1 MKRIITFVLLYVMF
15 VTVVS
20 TVAIAQQPR
29 SMRGDVNVNGVIDAM
44 DYVFLKR
51 AYFGT
56 YRLNE
61 SAEQCG
67 DVNENQV
74 IDAMD
79 YVFLKRAYFGTY
91 NLEKQENND
100 NNTESGESRN
110 ENDTNNQV
118 IYIFNTK
125 NIKRITF
132 FTYYGSGKG
141 SDVPAEHLGEIT
153 TWLNSFK
160 IDTDREFPD
169 LVPPGTNTIHVE
181 IEYLDGT
188 VVKEGLDTATVD
200 GITYY
205 IKGDTAP
212 KCYEEIIS
220 KTSFN

>member
-1 MKRIITFVLLYVMF
+1 MKKILSIFLCVIILLCFVACGEKSN
-15 VTVVS
+15 TDKQS
-20 TVAIAQQPR
+20 TE
-29 SMRGDVNVNGVIDAM
+29 
-44 DYVFLKR
+44 
-51 AYFGT
+51 GT
-56 YRLNE
+56 NQSESNSTENSITNTQSTESTNQNE
-61 SAEQCG
+61 TDSI
-67 DVNENQV
+67 ENT
-74 IDAMD
+74 DH
-79 YVFLKRAYFGTY
+79 
-91 NLEKQENND
+91 
-100 NNTESGESRN
+100 NTESTESTN
-110 ENDTNNQV
+110 ENGTNNQE
-118 IYIFNTK
+118 IAIFNTK

-132 FTYYGSGKG
+132 YAYYGSGKG

-188 VVKEGLDTATVD
+188 VVKEGLDTATVN

-220 KTSFN
+220 KTSLN

>member
-1 MKRIITFVLLYVMF
+1 MKKILSIFLCVIILLCFVACGEKSN
-15 VTVVS
+15 TDKQS
-20 TVAIAQQPR
+20 TE
-29 SMRGDVNVNGVIDAM
+29 
-44 DYVFLKR
+44 
-51 AYFGT
+51 GT
-56 YRLNE
+56 NQSESNRTENSITNTQSTESTNQNE
-61 SAEQCG
+61 TDSI
-67 DVNENQV
+67 ENT
-74 IDAMD
+74 DH
-79 YVFLKRAYFGTY
+79 
-91 NLEKQENND
+91 
-100 NNTESGESRN
+100 NTESTESTN
-110 ENDTNNQV
+110 ENGTNNQK
-118 IYIFNTK
+118 IAIFNMK

-132 FTYYGSGKG
+132 YAYYGSGKG

-220 KTSFN
+220 KTSLN

>member
-1 MKRIITFVLLYVMF
+1 MKKILSLFLCVIILLCFVACGEKSN
-15 VTVVS
+15 TDKQS
-20 TVAIAQQPR
+20 TE
-29 SMRGDVNVNGVIDAM
+29 
-44 DYVFLKR
+44 
-51 AYFGT
+51 GT
-56 YRLNE
+56 NQSE
-61 SAEQCG
+61 SNS
-67 DVNENQV
+67 NENSITNTQSTESTNQNETDS
-74 IDAMD
+74 I
-79 YVFLKRAYFGTY
+79 
-91 NLEKQENND
+91 ENTD
-100 NNTESGESRN
+100 HNTESTESTN
-110 ENDTNNQV
+110 ENGTNNQE
-118 IYIFNTK
+118 IAIFNTK

-132 FTYYGSGKG
+132 YAYYGSGKG

-212 KCYEEIIS
+212 KSYEEIIS
-220 KTSFN
+220 KTSLN

>member
-1 MKRIITFVLLYVMF
+1 MKKILSIFLCVIILLCFVACGEKSN
-15 VTVVS
+15 TDKQS
-20 TVAIAQQPR
+20 TE
-29 SMRGDVNVNGVIDAM
+29 
-44 DYVFLKR
+44 
-51 AYFGT
+51 GT
-56 YRLNE
+56 NQSESNSTESSITNTQSPECTNQNE
-61 SAEQCG
+61 TDSI
-67 DVNENQV
+67 ENT
-74 IDAMD
+74 DH
-79 YVFLKRAYFGTY
+79 
-91 NLEKQENND
+91 
-100 NNTESGESRN
+100 NTESTESTN
-110 ENDTNNQV
+110 ENGTNNQE
-118 IYIFNTK
+118 IAIFNTK

-132 FTYYGSGKG
+132 YAYYGSGKG

-212 KCYEEIIS
+212 KSYEEIIS
-220 KTSFN
+220 KTSLN

>member
-1 MKRIITFVLLYVMF
+1 MKKILSIFLCVIILLCFVACGEKSN
-15 VTVVS
+15 TDKQS
-20 TVAIAQQPR
+20 TE
-29 SMRGDVNVNGVIDAM
+29 
-44 DYVFLKR
+44 
-51 AYFGT
+51 GT
-56 YRLNE
+56 NQSESNSTESSITNTQSPESTNQNE
-61 SAEQCG
+61 TDSI
-67 DVNENQV
+67 ENT
-74 IDAMD
+74 DH
-79 YVFLKRAYFGTY
+79 
-91 NLEKQENND
+91 
-100 NNTESGESRN
+100 NTESTESTN
-110 ENDTNNQV
+110 ENGTNNQE
-118 IYIFNTK
+118 IAIFNTK

-132 FTYYGSGKG
+132 YAYYGSGKG

-212 KCYEEIIS
+212 KSYEEIIS
-220 KTSFN
+220 KTSLN

>member
-1 MKRIITFVLLYVMF
+1 MKKILSIFLCVIILLCFVACGEKSN
-15 VTVVS
+15 TDKQS
-20 TVAIAQQPR
+20 TE
-29 SMRGDVNVNGVIDAM
+29 
-44 DYVFLKR
+44 
-51 AYFGT
+51 GT
-56 YRLNE
+56 NQSESNSTENSITNTQSTESTNQNE
-61 SAEQCG
+61 TDSI
-67 DVNENQV
+67 ENT
-74 IDAMD
+74 DH
-79 YVFLKRAYFGTY
+79 
-91 NLEKQENND
+91 
-100 NNTESGESRN
+100 NTESTESTN
-110 ENDTNNQV
+110 ENGTNNQE
-118 IYIFNTK
+118 IAIFNTK

-132 FTYYGSGKG
+132 YAYYGSGKG

-220 KTSFN
+220 KTSLN

>member
-1 MKRIITFVLLYVMF
+1 MKEILSIFLCVIILLCFVACGEKSN
-15 VTVVS
+15 TDKQS
-20 TVAIAQQPR
+20 TE
-29 SMRGDVNVNGVIDAM
+29 
-44 DYVFLKR
+44 
-51 AYFGT
+51 GT
-56 YRLNE
+56 NQSESNSTESSITNTQSPESTNQNE
-61 SAEQCG
+61 TDSI
-67 DVNENQV
+67 ENT
-74 IDAMD
+74 DH
-79 YVFLKRAYFGTY
+79 
-91 NLEKQENND
+91 
-100 NNTESGESRN
+100 NTESTESTN
-110 ENDTNNQV
+110 ENSTNNQE
-118 IYIFNTK
+118 IAIFNTK

-132 FTYYGSGKG
+132 YAYYGSGKG

-212 KCYEEIIS
+212 KSYEEIIS
-220 KTSFN
+220 KTSLN

>member
-1 MKRIITFVLLYVMF
+1 MKKILSIFLCVIILSCFVACGEKSN
-15 VTVVS
+15 TDKQS
-20 TVAIAQQPR
+20 TE
-29 SMRGDVNVNGVIDAM
+29 
-44 DYVFLKR
+44 
-51 AYFGT
+51 GT
-56 YRLNE
+56 NQSESNSTESSITNTQSPESTNQNE
-61 SAEQCG
+61 TDSIKNT
-67 DVNENQV
+67 DH
-74 IDAMD
+74 
-79 YVFLKRAYFGTY
+79 
-91 NLEKQENND
+91 
-100 NNTESGESRN
+100 NTESTESTN
-110 ENDTNNQV
+110 ENGTNNQE
-118 IYIFNTK
+118 IAIFNTK

-132 FTYYGSGKG
+132 YAYYGSGKG

-212 KCYEEIIS
+212 KSYEEIIS
-220 KTSFN
+220 KTSLN

>member
-1 MKRIITFVLLYVMF
+1 MKKIL
-15 VTVVS
+15 S
-20 TVAIAQQPR
+20 
-29 SMRGDVNVNGVIDAM
+29 
-44 DYVFLKR
+44 VFLCVIILSCFVACGEKSNTDKQSTE
-51 AYFGT
+51 GT
-56 YRLNE
+56 NQSESNSTENSITNTQSPESTNQNE
-61 SAEQCG
+61 TDSI
-67 DVNENQV
+67 ENT
-74 IDAMD
+74 DH
-79 YVFLKRAYFGTY
+79 
-91 NLEKQENND
+91 
-100 NNTESGESRN
+100 NTESTESTN
-110 ENDTNNQV
+110 ENGTNNQE
-118 IYIFNTK
+118 IAIFNTK

-132 FTYYGSGKG
+132 YAYYGSGKG

-212 KCYEEIIS
+212 KSYEEIIS
-220 KTSFN
+220 KTSLN

>member
-1 MKRIITFVLLYVMF
+1 MKRILSIFLCVIILLCFVACGEKSNTDKQSTEGTNQSESNSTENSITN
-15 VTVVS
+15 TQS
-20 TVAIAQQPR
+20 TESTNQ
-29 SMRGDVNVNGVIDAM
+29 
-44 DYVFLKR
+44 
-51 AYFGT
+51 
-56 YRLNE
+56 NE
-61 SAEQCG
+61 TDSI
-67 DVNENQV
+67 ENT
-74 IDAMD
+74 DH
-79 YVFLKRAYFGTY
+79 
-91 NLEKQENND
+91 
-100 NNTESGESRN
+100 NTESTESTN
-110 ENDTNNQV
+110 ENGTNNQE
-118 IYIFNTK
+118 IAIFNTK

-132 FTYYGSGKG
+132 YAYYGSGKG

-212 KCYEEIIS
+212 KSYEEIIS
-220 KTSFN
+220 KTSLN

>member
-1 MKRIITFVLLYVMF
+1 MKRILSIFLCVIILLCFVACGEKSNTDKQSTEGTNQSESNSTENPITN
-15 VTVVS
+15 TQS
-20 TVAIAQQPR
+20 TESTNQ
-29 SMRGDVNVNGVIDAM
+29 
-44 DYVFLKR
+44 
-51 AYFGT
+51 
-56 YRLNE
+56 NE
-61 SAEQCG
+61 TDSS
-67 DVNENQV
+67 ENT
-74 IDAMD
+74 DH
-79 YVFLKRAYFGTY
+79 
-91 NLEKQENND
+91 
-100 NNTESGESRN
+100 NTESTESTN
-110 ENDTNNQV
+110 ENGTNNQE
-118 IYIFNTK
+118 IAIFNTK

-132 FTYYGSGKG
+132 YAYYGSGKG

-212 KCYEEIIS
+212 KSYEEIIS
-220 KTSFN
+220 KTSLN

>member
-1 MKRIITFVLLYVMF
+1 MKKILSIFLCVIILLCFVACGEKSN
-15 VTVVS
+15 TDTQS
-20 TVAIAQQPR
+20 TE
-29 SMRGDVNVNGVIDAM
+29 
-44 DYVFLKR
+44 
-51 AYFGT
+51 GT
-56 YRLNE
+56 NQSESNSTENSITNTQSTESTNQNE
-61 SAEQCG
+61 TDSS
-67 DVNENQV
+67 EN
-74 IDAMD
+74 
-79 YVFLKRAYFGTY
+79 T
-91 NLEKQENND
+91 E
-100 NNTESGESRN
+100 NNTESTESTN
-110 ENDTNNQV
+110 ENGTNNQE
-118 IYIFNTK
+118 IAIFNTK

-132 FTYYGSGKG
+132 YAYYGSGKG

-212 KCYEEIIS
+212 KSYEEIIS
-220 KTSFN
+220 KTSLN

>member
-1 MKRIITFVLLYVMF
+1 MKKILSIFLCVIILLCFVACGEKSN
-15 VTVVS
+15 TDKQS
-20 TVAIAQQPR
+20 TE
-29 SMRGDVNVNGVIDAM
+29 
-44 DYVFLKR
+44 
-51 AYFGT
+51 GT
-56 YRLNE
+56 NQSE
-61 SAEQCG
+61 S
-67 DVNENQV
+67 NSTENSITNTQS
-74 IDAMD
+74 
-79 YVFLKRAYFGTY
+79 
-91 NLEKQENND
+91 
-100 NNTESGESRN
+100 TESTNQNG
-110 ENDTNNQV
+110 TNNQE
-118 IYIFNTK
+118 IAIFNTK

-132 FTYYGSGKG
+132 YAYYGSGKG

-212 KCYEEIIS
+212 KSYAEIIS
-220 KTSFN
+220 KTSLN

>member
-1 MKRIITFVLLYVMF
+1 MKKILSIFLCVIILLCFVACGEKSN
-15 VTVVS
+15 TDKQS
-20 TVAIAQQPR
+20 TE
-29 SMRGDVNVNGVIDAM
+29 
-44 DYVFLKR
+44 
-51 AYFGT
+51 GT
-56 YRLNE
+56 NQSESNSTESSITNTQSPESTNQNE
-61 SAEQCG
+61 TDSIKNT
-67 DVNENQV
+67 DH
-74 IDAMD
+74 
-79 YVFLKRAYFGTY
+79 
-91 NLEKQENND
+91 
-100 NNTESGESRN
+100 NTESTESTN
-110 ENDTNNQV
+110 ENGTNNQE
-118 IYIFNTK
+118 IAIFNTK

-132 FTYYGSGKG
+132 YAYYGSGKG

-212 KCYEEIIS
+212 KSYEEIIS
-220 KTSFN
+220 KTSLN